1 MSMDE
6 FVNTLSEQQKQALLK
21 ALSGG
26 TFKQES
32 ISPEAN
38 NVDEDFRVSQPSRL
52 PSNGR
57 REPVAAKDNTWSDE
71 GEFKDV
77 ETPEITKTP
86 RNRSTPRMKNVKCHV
101 CGKSSKINANFVY
114 GEFYRCDRCTGK

>member
-1 MSMDE
+1 MDE
-6 FVNTLSEQQKQALLK
+6 FIQTLSEEQKQALMK

-26 TFKQES
+26 TAKQE
-32 ISPEAN
+32 PTKEN
-38 NVDEDFRVSQPSRL
+38 NVDEDFRVAQPSRL

-57 REPVAAKDNTWSDE
+57 REPVTAKDNTWSDN
-71 GEFKDV
+71 GEFRDV

-86 RNRSTPRMKNVKCHV
+86 RNRSAPKMKTVKCHV
-101 CGKSSKINANFVY
+101 CGKSNKINANLVY